1 MAELAAR
8 GLHVSMRTA
17 ARIFKK
23 WRDHTASV
31 AAAAAP
37 VGRERRGRTGRPP
50 RLTTE
55 LGKRIIELQDEHHGK
70 ASERKL
76 CGLLAEEK
84 HQVAPSTMNH
94 WCKAMGMHVFK
105 RPLQPSLTLNHKI
118 QRLKFVLGQLER
130 GEGGEYKFPGWNQ
143 HVHVGEKWFFL
154 KQDKQAIR
162 LFPCPDGTN
171 EPPRDSVPH
180 KSQMPKVMFLSAIAM
195 PRSEYGFD
203 GKLGLWPFVCERL
216 AGRSHAATGTVKGQT
231 MILDDVPVNAATY
244 QEIITCEGGVMDMIR
259 AKMWWFREGSGKEEA
274 GQTIFIQ
281 QDGAPAHTATS
292 NAELFLQCGQEGGY
306 NIQVVTQPAQ
316 SPDFKW
322 NDLSFFRSLQSDVHI
337 QTLRTR
343 AEILSAVRRAFERY
357 EQERLEACCLSLL
370 TSWRGCLEA

>member
-1 MAELAAR
+1 MSSAVVGAPPAPARRRLSLSDVAALASPGILGKRPRATQGPEEGLEGGEGSPRSTTPPPLSDDHHRTELPTPERLHLVAVVAHHINPDTKRMQRGTWPKVMSDLAAR
-8 GLHVSMRTA
+8 GLDVSTRTA
-17 ARIFKK
+17 ARISKK
-23 WRDHTASV
+23 WRDHAASV
-31 AAAAAP
+31 TATPAS

-50 RLTTE
+50 RLTAE

-76 CGLLAEEK
+76 CGLQAEEK
-84 HQVAPSTMNH
+84 HQVAPSTMHH

-130 GEGGEYKFPGWNQ
+130 AEGGEYKFPGWNQ

-195 PRSEYGFD
+195 PRPEYGFN

-244 QEIITCEGGVMDMIR
+244 QEIITCEGGVMDMIAQR
-259 AKMWWFREGSGKEEA
+259 WGGS
-274 GQTIFIQ
+274 
-281 QDGAPAHTATS
+281 
-292 NAELFLQCGQEGGY
+292 
-306 NIQVVTQPAQ
+306 
-316 SPDFKW
+316 
-322 NDLSFFRSLQSDVHI
+322 
-337 QTLRTR
+337 
-343 AEILSAVRRAFERY
+343 
-357 EQERLEACCLSLL
+357 
-370 TSWRGCLEA
+370 